1 MQQRIA
7 ITGASGFIG
16 GAFLADR
23 LEHTGTYEVR
33 ALVSRPGSEAVLR
46 QRHPRAAIMP
56 YTIGAGDV
64 LAEPLQQCDVLVHCG
79 WSSVPGT
86 ATQDIHADLRSNVEG
101 SLKLFRAAA
110 SAGVRRIVFL
120 SSGGTVYG
128 DTDVSPIPE
137 SQPPMP
143 IGAYGAAKLCAER
156 YLEVIADHYG
166 LAHCILRPGNV
177 HGRTDG
183 GARPQGVV
191 EQWMLRAISDTPIDV
206 WGDTGTIRDYVH
218 ISDMVQALHL
228 AVRADGPSGTFNVG
242 TGVGTTLTTVLEE
255 LASLKGKLPAVNYH
269 GAVPGTV
276 PSNVLDTTLASEVL
290 GFRARTTLREGM
302 RHTWQR
308 LTGA

>member
-16 GAFLADR
+16 GAFLDHCLQR
-23 LEHTGTYEVR
+23 SDLVEVQ
-33 ALVSRPGSEAVLR
+33 ALVSRPGSETVLR
-46 QRHPRAAIMP
+46 QIHPRAAIMP
-56 YTIGAGDV
+56 YKDGGGDV

-86 ATQDIHADLRSNVEG
+86 ATQDIHADLRANVEG
-101 SLKLFRAAA
+101 SLRLFRAAA
-110 SAGVRRIVFL
+110 MAGVSRIVFL

-128 DTDVSPIPE
+128 DSGVSPIPE

-156 YLEVIADHYG
+156 YLQVIADQYG
-166 LAHCILRPGNV
+166 IAHCILRPGNV

-183 GARPQGVV
+183 GARLQGVV
-191 EQWMLRAISDTPIDV
+191 EQWMLRVISGTTIDV

-242 TGVGTTLTTVLEE
+242 TGVGTTLATVLEE
-255 LASLKGKLPAVNYH
+255 LALLNGKLPEVNYH

-290 GFRARTTLREGM
+290 GFSARTTLREGM